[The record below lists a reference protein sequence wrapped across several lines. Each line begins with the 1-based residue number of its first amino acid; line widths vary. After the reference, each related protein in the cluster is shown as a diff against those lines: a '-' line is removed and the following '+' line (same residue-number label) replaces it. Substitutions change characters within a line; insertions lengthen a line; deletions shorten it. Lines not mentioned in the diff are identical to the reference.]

1 MKLDVLKRY
10 TARIDALSRR
20 DRVVLLA
27 GLLAALVAI
36 DVQLVL
42 GMRDRRIA
50 ALQVQAQQPVVDQA
64 QIAAAARAEREAR
77 LKEVRQKL
85 DQRRKELAR
94 LGLAS
99 PPQAIFDELRKTMAL
114 PGVQVLSLK
123 ALPDRTEEQPSQAAA
138 ASAPAAAA
146 SDAPADATAQPAAAP
161 PPIYR
166 HRTEVRIAGPLAEV
180 TRIVQ
185 SFEQPTL
192 PLRLERVRFS
202 AAADPAQVEAWFVL
216 LTIGQDHTWLAL

>member
-1 MKLDVLKRY
+1 MKLDALKRY
-10 TARIDALSRR
+10 TARIDALSHR

-27 GLLAALVAI
+27 GLLAALIAI

-42 GMRDRRIA
+42 GMRDRRLA
-50 ALQVQAQQPVVDQA
+50 ALQTQAQQPVVDQA
-64 QIAAAARAEREAR
+64 QIAAAAHAEREAR
-77 LKEVRQKL
+77 LKEVRLKL

-123 ALPDRTEEQPSQAAA
+123 ALPDKAEDQPAAADA
-138 ASAPAAAA
+138 ASAPDAAA
-146 SDAPADATAQPAAAP
+146 SDAPATQAAAAP
-161 PPIYR
+161 PPVYR

>member
-1 MKLDVLKRY
+1 MKLDALKKY

-20 DRVVLLA
+20 DRLVLLA
-27 GLLAALVAI
+27 GLLAAVVAI

-42 GMRDRRIA
+42 GMRDRRLA
-50 ALQVQAQQPVVDQA
+50 ALQAQAQKPVVDQA
-64 QIAAAARAEREAR
+64 QIAAAAHAEREAR

-123 ALPDRTEEQPSQAAA
+123 ALPDKAEEQPAA
-138 ASAPAAAA
+138 ASVPTAAA
-146 SDAPADATAQPAAAP
+146 SDAPEGEAAAQPAAAP
-161 PPIYR
+161 APIYR